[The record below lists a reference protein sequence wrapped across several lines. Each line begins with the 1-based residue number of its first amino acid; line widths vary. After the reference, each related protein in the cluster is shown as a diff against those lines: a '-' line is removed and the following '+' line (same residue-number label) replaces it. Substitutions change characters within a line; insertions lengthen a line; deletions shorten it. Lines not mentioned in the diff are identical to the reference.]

1 MKKTLGLALGS
12 GGSRGVAH
20 IGFLKA
26 LEEVGVKPDYITGS
40 SMGAVVGAAYAAGL
54 TVEQMKEA
62 VYSLRLLDL
71 ITFTGKR
78 GGVSGTK
85 KIRELL
91 IKYIGDITFAD
102 LKIPFRCYAVDMISQ
117 NLIEFSTGSVID
129 AVVASASI
137 PVVFHPLEKDGM
149 RLIDGGILERVPV
162 SQVKAM
168 GADVVVGVDVLG
180 RRDASEDAPNVL
192 KMLIETIDVMD
203 NYRTARRKEDF
214 KDIIDFWLEPDLGTM
229 SQYDLRQIR
238 FAYEKGYE
246 LGKNYAND
254 IRKALKRPHKS
265 TKRKYTG
272 TKVNE

>member
-203 NYRTARRKEDF
+203 NHRTARRKEDF